1 MVGVLISVLTTVPVS
16 GQEPITIT
24 KRPWT
29 GSVIVPS
36 GQPIIPIFDGWY
48 RNPDGTATL
57 CFGYYSPNT
66 AEDVTIPVGPKNF
79 VEPAEYNGR
88 QPDYFERIP
97 EEPYTYRRRYCVFP
111 VTVPA
116 DFGPDDRVVWYLQRG
131 RGEVLS
137 VPGKLVPAYVM
148 DELRSPG
155 RQNIAPRVRFS
166 EDGPEAQGR
175 NGMFVGPLTV
185 AAGEPLDLRV
195 WVDHPEEGVWVGW
208 AKQQGPGSVTFTE
221 QNTHVNPEDGTAT
234 TTARFSAPGE
244 YLVRVQSIDDPVE
257 AFEYHCCSTNLFIEV
272 TVN

>member
-1 MVGVLISVLTTVPVS
+1 VAGALVSVLAAGPLS
-16 GQEPITIT
+16 GQEPITIM

-29 GSVIVPS
+29 GSVIVPA

-48 RNPDGTATL
+48 RNQDGTATM

-66 AEDVTIPVGPKNF
+66 AEDVTIPVGPKNY
-79 VEPAEYNGR
+79 VEPSQYNGR

-116 DFGPDDRVVWYLQRG
+116 DFGPDDRVVWYLQRD

-137 VPGKLVPAYVM
+137 VPGKLITAYVM
-148 DELRSPG
+148 DELRSAG
-155 RQNIAPRVRFS
+155 RQDVAPLVRFS
-166 EDGPEAQGR
+166 EDGPDAQGR

-185 AAGEPLDLRV
+185 GVGEPLDLRV
-195 WVDHPEEGVWVGW
+195 WVDHPEEEVWVGW
-208 AKQQGPGSVTFTE
+208 AKQQGPGSVTFTA
-221 QNTHVNPEDGTAT
+221 QNTHVNSADRTAT

-244 YLVRVQSIDDPVE
+244 YLIRVQAIDDPVE
-257 AFEYHCCSTNLFIEV
+257 AFEYHCCWTNLFIEV
-272 TVN
+272 SVN